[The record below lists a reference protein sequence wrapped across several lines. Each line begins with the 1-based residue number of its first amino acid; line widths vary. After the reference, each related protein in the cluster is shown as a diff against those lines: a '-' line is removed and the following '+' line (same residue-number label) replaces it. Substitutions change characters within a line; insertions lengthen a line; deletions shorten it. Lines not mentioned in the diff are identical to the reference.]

1 MYFSI
6 IQSAL
11 VIRAI
16 SVLEGIALVGNP
28 NFAIIDEA
36 YPYIARRLMTD
47 RSPRLQ
53 AALKYMIYGRD
64 GVFDAENAIDLLQAL
79 EKFKSVR
86 DDGDGSSFK
95 VNGVRGTKVVG
106 SAGDFRGSQV
116 VDTSVR
122 DTNIRF
128 RLSSDSRGGALATG
142 SYHKH
147 KVINKRCERRYD
159 SFSVLRGRYSVNLCW
174 KK

>member
-1 MYFSI
+1 
-6 IQSAL
+6 
-11 VIRAI
+11 
-16 SVLEGIALVGNP
+16 
-28 NFAIIDEA
+28 
-36 YPYIARRLMTD
+36 MTD

-116 VDTSVR
+116 VDTSER
-122 DTNIRF
+122 DTNKI
-128 RLSSDSRGGALATG
+128 
-142 SYHKH
+142 
-147 KVINKRCERRYD
+147 
-159 SFSVLRGRYSVNLCW
+159 GRAHV
-174 KK
+174 